1 MKATVEMICG
11 KYSVVGLEKP
21 NFNIKKGAY
30 PEDKPIYELTYLYGL
45 GSKTYK
51 TLANAIRAIEKHG
64 LEYIPLDS
72 IITVCGYN

>member
-11 KYSVVGLEKP
+11 RYSVVGLEKP
-21 NFNIKKGAY
+21 SFKLSNSVNT
-30 PEDKPIYELTYLYGL
+30 EDKPVYELTYLYGL
-45 GSKTYK
+45 GSRTYK

-72 IITVCGYN
+72 ILTVCGYN